1 MRLIRHVSLCIL
13 HSAFCIAFA
22 LAAAV
27 PPATAAQPGTA
38 TLTVSGYTGT
48 STLTDFP
55 VLVRVPPS
63 ITLKCGP
70 DGSVM
75 RFYAAD
81 GVTELAH
88 EIDTWNYGGDSCVWV
103 KLPALAAGTTFQMS
117 YGGAY
122 GARATTDADV
132 WTGYVGVWHLSED
145 GVIPPI
151 LDSTQNGMNGLAR
164 AANGSGLAA
173 GRIGRARLTAGGR
186 DHAYGIV
193 VDATN
198 GIPQGAVADS
208 LGTDFTAS
216 FWMNPQGSGAGDF
229 SYGFLIDRRKG
240 EYNNPGGWGVRLH
253 DGGAAAN
260 MKLQVYSADEKPNS
274 SNYDGTLTKK
284 QYPSLYTRNAWS
296 KVDIRWYAT
305 GATTGAADIYTNGV
319 FVETL
324 ALPKPPKQD
333 ETTNIGIGGSTQANP
348 GNTTEGKGRQFRGY
362 MDEVRLRRG
371 GVSADWI
378 KADFDT
384 VNDTSFV
391 AFDSVPALEALDCYV
406 VPAGTDGNAP
416 AAPYG
421 SWATAANDFETL
433 FAALP
438 TTDYPLT
445 IHIAPGTYAV
455 TEPIS
460 LALPDLT
467 FVSDDGTGATA
478 RETTILDGGYPA
490 RTNRIATVSAANV
503 TIRGLTFRNCMVAGE
518 NDGGAIYA
526 DSASENMSVIDCT
539 FTNCIARHGGA
550 IRLGA
555 ANAWLEGCDF
565 TDCHAWTTTTKYS
578 QREGGG
584 VNVSAAATGTAIT
597 NCSFTGC
604 TAYYGG
610 GVKTPTPRTTTGF
623 SDRASYTIITGCT
636 FTRNAPVRQNDSGIP
651 VGGGICGKAWVE
663 NCRFDANYT
672 PDGSCFN
679 PAIGFDY
686 HTVITNCVFENHSS
700 ANRGIVGQ
708 FKGGYYETRVV
719 DCVFRGNTCANM
731 LGCHWLTVDRCVF
744 TNNAATGGLFWLYGT
759 NHVVR
764 NSLYAYNW
772 RPLGVGGQLA
782 KGPERYENCTIVSNT
797 CGVYFPYGADCAP
810 IFINCYIGGNTNPP
824 TRLTN
829 YRGNANFGYF
839 EAFWEND
846 TFRFSP
852 LLATNCVIEGAHI
865 LEQRDTRKTFDLF
878 DYEPSGTCEAITDL
892 VAAKGAG
899 FVDAAHGDWRLQ
911 RKSPLRDAGL
921 LLPWMADGAT
931 DLDRNPRL
939 TDRFGKPFAPGA
951 LPDIG
956 CYECPERVARTTT
969 VILR

>member
-1 MRLIRHVSLCIL
+1 MRHIRHVSLRLSIVHC
-13 HSAFCIAFA
+13 AFCIAFA
-22 LAAAV
+22 LAAV
-27 PPATAAQPGTA
+27 LPAAQPGTA

-70 DGSVM
+70 DGSAM

-122 GARATTDADV
+122 GARTTTDADV
-132 WTGYVGVWHLSED
+132 WTGYAGVWHLSED

-151 LDSTQNGMNGLAR
+151 IDSTQNGMNGSAR

-198 GIPQGAVADS
+198 GIPQRAVADS

-216 FWMNPQGSGAGDF
+216 FWMNPQGNGAGDF

-284 QYPSLYTRNAWS
+284 QYPSLYERKAWS

-305 GATTGAADIYTNGV
+305 NATAGAADIYTNGV

-362 MDEVRLRRG
+362 MDEVRLHRG

-391 AFDSVPALEALDCYV
+391 AFDSVPTLEALDYYV
-406 VPAGTDGNAP
+406 TPAGTDGNAP
-416 AAPYG
+416 AAPYD

-433 FAALP
+433 SAALP
-438 TTDYPLT
+438 TTDYPII
-445 IHIAPGTYAV
+445 IHVAPGTYAV
-455 TEPIS
+455 TNPIS
-460 LALPDLT
+460 LAIPGITL
-467 FVSDDGTGATA
+467 VSDDGTGATA
-478 RETTILDGGYPA
+478 RGTTILDGGYPA

-503 TIRGLTFRNCMVAGE
+503 TIRGLTFRNSMVAGE

-526 DSASENMSVIDCT
+526 DSASENMSVIDCS

-550 IRLGA
+550 IRFNA
-555 ANAWLEGCDF
+555 ANVWLEGCDF
-565 TDCHAWTTTTKYS
+565 TDCHAWTTTTSYGA
-578 QREGGG
+578 REGGG
-584 VNVSAAATGTAIT
+584 VYVKTATGSVIT
-597 NCSFTGC
+597 NCAFTGC
-604 TAYYGG
+604 SAYKGG
-610 GVKTPTPRTTTGF
+610 AIKTPTPKTTTGF
-623 SDRASYTIITGCT
+623 SERADYTIISGCT
-636 FTRNAPVRQNDSGIP
+636 FTRNAPVRQNDDGNP
-651 VGGGICGKAWVE
+651 VGGGICGRAWVE

-672 PDGSCFN
+672 PNGSCFN
-679 PAIGFDY
+679 PAIGFDNY
-686 HTVITNCVFENHSS
+686 SVITNCIFENHSS
-700 ANRGIVGQ
+700 AGRGIVGQ
-708 FKGGYYETRVV
+708 VGGNYETRVV
-719 DCVFRGNTCANM
+719 GCVFRGNTCPKM
-731 LGCHWLTVDRCVF
+731 LGSMVITVDRCVF
-744 TNNAATGGLFWLYGT
+744 TNNAAAGNLFWGGSQ
-759 NHVVR
+759 HVVR
-764 NSLYAYNW
+764 NCLYAYNW
-772 RPLGVGGQLA
+772 QPLWTGSQ
-782 KGPERYENCTIVSNT
+782 RYENCTIVSNT
-797 CGVYFPYGADCAP
+797 YGVYIGYGVNSSP
-810 IFINCYIGGNTNPP
+810 ILVNCYIGCNTNPP
-824 TRLTN
+824 TRFNN

-839 EAFWEND
+839 EAFWGDNG
-846 TFRFSP
+846 FSFSP
-852 LLATNCVIEGAHI
+852 LLATNCVIEGAHTV
-865 LEQRDTRKTFDLF
+865 EQRNTRKTFDLF

-899 FVDAAHGDWRLQ
+899 FVDAANGDWRLQ

-931 DLDRNPRL
+931 DLDGNPRL

-956 CYECPERVARTTT
+956 CYECQERTPYSTT
-969 VILR
+969 ILLR

>member
-1 MRLIRHVSLCIL
+1 MKRIMPAL
-13 HSAFCIAFA
+13 AAA

-27 PPATAAQPGTA
+27 LPAAQPGTA
-38 TLTVSGYTGT
+38 TLTVSGYKNST
-48 STLTDFP
+48 TLTDFP
-55 VLVRVPPS
+55 VLVRVPSS
-63 ITLKCGP
+63 ISLLCGP
-70 DGSVM
+70 DGSAM

-132 WTGYVGVWHLSED
+132 WTGYAGVWHLSED
-145 GVIPPI
+145 GVNPPI
-151 LDSTQNGMNGLAR
+151 IDSTQNGMNGLAR
-164 AANGSGLAA
+164 AAPGSGLAA

-198 GIPQGAVADS
+198 GIPQRAVADS

-216 FWMNPQGSGAGDF
+216 FWMNPQGNGVGDF
-229 SYGFLIDRRKG
+229 SFGFLIDRRKG

-253 DGGAAAN
+253 GGGAAAN
-260 MKLQVYSADEKPNS
+260 MKLQVYSADEKPS
-274 SNYDGTLTKK
+274 ASTYDGTLTQE
-284 QYPSLYTRNAWS
+284 QYPSLYERKAWS

-305 GATTGAADIYTNGV
+305 SATAGAADIYTNGV

-391 AFDSVPALEALDCYV
+391 AFDSVPALEALDYYV
-406 VPAGTDGNAP
+406 TPAGTDGNAP

-421 SWATAANDFETL
+421 SWATAANDFATL
-433 FAALP
+433 SAALP
-438 TTDYPLT
+438 VTDAP
-445 IHIAPGTYAV
+445 IAPVIIHVAPGVYAV
-455 TEPIS
+455 TNPIS
-460 LALPDLT
+460 LAIPGITL
-467 FVSDDGTGATA
+467 VSDDGTGATA

-490 RTNRIATVSAANV
+490 RTNRLASVTAANV
-503 TIRGLTFRNCMVAGE
+503 TIRGLTFRNGMVAGE

-584 VNVSAAATGTAIT
+584 VNVSAAATGSVIT

-604 TAYYGG
+604 TAYQGG
-610 GVKTPTPRTTTGF
+610 AVRTPTANAQTGF
-623 SDRASYTIITGCT
+623 SERAYYTIISGCT
-636 FTRNAPVRQNDSGIP
+636 FTRNAPVQQTGAGHP
-651 VGGGICGKAWVE
+651 VDTGYSSDAGNPMGGGVCGKAWVE

-672 PDGSCFN
+672 PVGNTACFC

-686 HTVITNCVFENHSS
+686 NTVVTNCVFENHSS
-700 ANRGIVGQ
+700 ALRGIVGP
-708 FKGGYYETRVV
+708 KGGVTNEALIVG
-719 DCVFRGNTCANM
+719 CVFRGNTCRNM
-731 LGCHWLTVDRCVF
+731 LGGQSIITVDRCVF
-744 TNNAATGGLFWLYGT
+744 TNNAAAGNLFWGGSQ
-759 NHVVR
+759 HVVR

-772 RPLGVGGQLA
+772 QPLWMGSQ
-782 KGPERYENCTIVSNT
+782 RYENCTIVSNT
-797 CGVYFPYGADCAP
+797 CGVYIGYGVKSSP
-810 IFINCYIGGNTNPP
+810 ILVNCYIGGNTNPP
-824 TRLTN
+824 TRLDS
-829 YRGNANFGYF
+829 YRGNANFGYNLG
-839 EAFWEND
+839 FWGDNG
-846 TFRFSP
+846 FAFSP
-852 LLATNCVIEGAHI
+852 LLATNCVIEGAHTV
-865 LEQRDTRKTFDLF
+865 EKRNTAYTFDLF
-878 DYEPSGTCEAITDL
+878 DYEPSGTCAAITDL

-899 FVDAAHGDWRLQ
+899 FVDAANGDWRL
-911 RKSPLRDAGL
+911 RRRSPLRDAGL

-931 DLDRNPRL
+931 DLDGNPRL
-939 TDRFGKPFAPGA
+939 TDRFGKPFAPDA

-956 CYECPERVARTTT
+956 CYECQERKALGTMVFMR
-969 VILR
+969 

>member
-1 MRLIRHVSLCIL
+1 MRHIRHESLSIAHC
-13 HSAFCIAFA
+13 AFCIALA

-70 DGSVM
+70 DGSAM

-132 WTGYVGVWHLSED
+132 WTGYVGVWHLKED
-145 GVIPPI
+145 GVNPPI
-151 LDSTQNGMNGLAR
+151 IDSTQNGMNGLAR

-198 GIPQGAVADS
+198 GIPQRAVADS

-253 DGGAAAN
+253 DGSSTVK
-260 MKLQVYSADEKPNS
+260 KLQVYSADEQPYP
-274 SNYDGTLTKK
+274 SNYNGTLTASN
-284 QYPSLYTRNAWS
+284 YPSLYERKAWS

-305 GATTGAADIYTNGV
+305 SATAGAADIYTNGV

-333 ETTNIGIGGSTQANP
+333 GTTNIGIGGSTQPNPTNNNPAN
-348 GNTTEGKGRQFRGY
+348 EQKGRQFRGY

-391 AFDSVPALEALDCYV
+391 AFDSVPTLEALDYYV

-433 FAALP
+433 SAALP
-438 TTDYPLT
+438 TTDYPII
-445 IHIAPGTYAV
+445 IHVAPGTYAV
-455 TEPIS
+455 TNPIS
-460 LALPDLT
+460 LAIPGMTL
-467 FVSDDGTGATA
+467 VSDDGTGATA
-478 RETTILDGGYPA
+478 RGTTILDGGYPA
-490 RTNRIATVSAANV
+490 RTNRIATITAANV
-503 TIRGLTFRNCMVAGE
+503 TIRGLTFRNSMVAGE

-526 DSASENMSVIDCT
+526 DSASENMSVSDCT

-584 VNVSAAATGTAIT
+584 VNVSAAATGSIIT
-597 NCSFTGC
+597 NCSFTAC
-604 TAYYGG
+604 TAYQGG
-610 GVKTPTPRTTTGF
+610 AVKTPTPNTRTDF
-623 SDRASYTIITGCT
+623 SDRADYTIISGCT
-636 FTRNAPVRQNDSGIP
+636 FTRNAPVRQNDNGNP
-651 VGGGICGKAWVE
+651 AGGGICGRAWVE

-672 PDGSCFN
+672 PNGSCFN
-679 PAIGFDY
+679 PAIGFD
-686 HTVITNCVFENHSS
+686 HASVITNCVFENHSS
-700 ANRGIVGQ
+700 AERGIVGPR
-708 FKGGYYETRVV
+708 GGVTNEARIV
-719 DCVFRGNTCANM
+719 DCIFRGNTCGNM
-731 LGCHWLTVDRCVF
+731 LGGQSIITVDRCVF
-744 TNNAATGGLFWLYGT
+744 TNNAAAGNLFWGGSQ
-759 NHVVR
+759 HVVR

-772 RPLGVGGQLA
+772 QPLWMGSQ
-782 KGPERYENCTIVSNT
+782 RYENCTIVSNT
-797 CGVYFPYGADCAP
+797 CGVYIGYGVKSSP
-810 IFINCYIGGNTNPP
+810 ILVNCYIGGNTNPP
-824 TRLTN
+824 TRLDS
-829 YRGNANFGYF
+829 YRGNANFGYNLG
-839 EAFWEND
+839 FWGDNG
-846 TFRFSP
+846 FAFSP
-852 LLATNCVIEGAHI
+852 LLATNCVIEGAHT
-865 LEQRDTRKTFDLF
+865 LEQRNTSKTFDLF
-878 DYEPSGTCEAITDL
+878 KYEPSGTCEAITDL
-892 VAAKGAG
+892 VAEKGAG
-899 FVDAAHGDWRLQ
+899 FVDAANGDWRL
-911 RKSPLRDAGL
+911 RRRSPLRDAGIL
-921 LLPWMADGAT
+921 LDWMVPDAT
-931 DLDRNPRL
+931 DLDGNPRL
-939 TDRFGKPFAPGA
+939 TDRFGKPFAPGS

-956 CYECPERVARTTT
+956 CYECQIRTPRATYFQ
-969 VILR
+969 VQ